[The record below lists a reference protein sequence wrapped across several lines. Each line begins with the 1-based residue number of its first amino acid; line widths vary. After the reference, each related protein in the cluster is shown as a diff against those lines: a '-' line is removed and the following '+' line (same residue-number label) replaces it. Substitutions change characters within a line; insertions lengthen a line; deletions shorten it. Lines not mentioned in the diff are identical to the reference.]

1 MGLNIKNEAAHVLA
15 TELAGL
21 RGTSL
26 TQAVTDA
33 LRNELEREKRRRSR
47 IGLSEDL
54 LMIGRQ
60 CAAHIREPITSENCT
75 DFLYDEHGLPR

>member
-1 MGLNIKNEAAHVLA
+1 M
-15 TELAGL
+15 

-33 LRNELEREKRRRSR
+33 LRNELEREKLLRSR
-47 IGLSEDL
+47 IGLSDDL
-54 LMIGRQ
+54 LAIGRQ
-60 CAAHIREPITSENCT
+60 CAAHIHEPVTAENAT